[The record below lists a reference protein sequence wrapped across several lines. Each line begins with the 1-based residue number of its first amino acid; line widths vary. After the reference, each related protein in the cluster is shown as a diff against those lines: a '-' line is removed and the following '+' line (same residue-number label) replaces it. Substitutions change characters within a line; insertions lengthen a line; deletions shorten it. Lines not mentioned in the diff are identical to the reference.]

1 MEPIRS
7 PRNPRLLRVR
17 SLARTSA
24 RREAGAFV
32 IEGEDLVEAALR
44 AGCSFE
50 DLLVRDETPSPQGA
64 GFTPL
69 VVRGDILDS
78 FSSLGSGTRQIGVV
92 KTASLPQA
100 PSQLTGL
107 GVALCG
113 VGDPGNVGTLLRSAA
128 AFGADVAVLGAP
140 SADPT
145 GPKAVRAAMGAT
157 FMVPTLPVADV
168 ADAYPDARLVALDG
182 HGDTDIADVDFS
194 GPVLL
199 ALGAER
205 EGLPVSVRKRAAVI
219 CRIPQSDR
227 AESLNVAAAGAIAL
241 SLAFRSRSRG

>member
-1 MEPIRS
+1 
-7 PRNPRLLRVR
+7 
-17 SLARTSA
+17 
-24 RREAGAFV
+24 
-32 IEGEDLVEAALR
+32 
-44 AGCSFE
+44 
-50 DLLVRDETPSPQGA
+50 
-64 GFTPL
+64 
-69 VVRGDILDS
+69 VVRGDVLDS

-100 PSQLTGL
+100 PSQLLGL

-128 AFGADVAVLGAP
+128 AFAADVVVLGAP

-145 GPKAVRAAMGAT
+145 GLKAVRAAMGAT
-157 FMVPTLPVADV
+157 FTVPTQPIDDV
-168 ADAYPDARLVALDG
+168 AQAYPGVRLVALDANA
-182 HGDTDIADVDFS
+182 DTDIADVDFS

-205 EGLPVSVRKRAAVI
+205 DGLPTSVRKRADVI

-241 SLAFRSRSRG
+241 ALAFRSRNNG